1 MTEKEELKIYLACD
15 FIYIPY
21 TEKESLRLNENGIIH
36 REDILSTYNG
46 FSMPSPVSGRPYG
59 LCEMPS
65 VKGIVKTLIIENDFM
80 DKIEKR
86 KIGINDIYSTKINE
100 LDDILKDKI
109 EKKEIILE
117 IKNTKNEEYFLKD
130 HINEV
135 LETLNLI
142 NLKYDIQIKIELE
155 KNDLTNYK
163 LLFSYLGTYPNIE
176 IIFNKDKITEYKTLN
191 LYETIDIY
199 NTLKNRNIRDYI
211 YITFS
216 YNKNKTVI
224 KTKKYSN
231 LKDLLVEIG
240 VIGTSIINKK
250 IKIEN
255 ANFLLDEYVVSVDII

>member
-1 MTEKEELKIYLACD
+1 MTEKEELKTYLACD

-21 TEKESLRLNENGIIH
+21 TEKESLRLNENGIIY
-36 REDILSTYNG
+36 REDIVSTYNN

-65 VKGIVKTLIIENDFM
+65 VKGIMSTLIIENDFK

-86 KIGINDIYSTKINE
+86 KVGTNDIYTTKINE
-100 LDDILKDKI
+100 LDNILKDKI
-109 EKKEIILE
+109 EAKELILE
-117 IKNTKNEEYFLKD
+117 IKNTKNEKYLLKD
-130 HINEV
+130 HITES

-142 NLKYDIQIKIELE
+142 NLKYDIKTKIQIE

-199 NTLKNRNIRDYI
+199 NTLKNRNTRDYI
-211 YITFS
+211 YLTLTHD
-216 YNKNKTVI
+216 KTSNVI

-231 LKDLLVEIG
+231 LKDLLVEVG
-240 VIGTSIINKK
+240 VIGSSIINKK

-255 ANFLLDEYVVSVDII
+255 ANFILNEDVISVDII